1 MEVSKEDEMK
11 NRKYIRL
18 LAWISSVL
26 MLFGMVYNVF
36 VPMLYKIIMFLLL
49 IIFALLSYKRLNK
62 VITVILSVILI
73 FMSTFLIYTQMSAD
87 SVLKYYDHETNE
99 ISLVVLKDGNIS
111 NISDIT
117 DNDFGYLKAMSSEWL
132 TIVKDELA
140 DSFDLKPKF
149 NVYATVSDAIEALRE
164 KKIDVLVID
173 NAFFDVYQEEDPTFE
188 SDTKII
194 HTISKIVS
202 KDDITKDIDVDKD
215 TFTILV
221 SGIDI
226 FGSITKR
233 SRSDVNMLLV
243 VNPKRGTVLMV
254 SIPRDTYVPLSCKD
268 DEMDKLT
275 HSGLYGINCTSE
287 TIEQFL
293 DIEINY
299 YIRLNFTSFINIVD
313 ALDGIKVYN
322 DMSFTSHDGMYF
334 PKGNLTLNGFEAF
347 HFARERKAFEGGDSD
362 RVKNQQKVL
371 EAMVKKLLT
380 PAMFI
385 KVDQLIRIVSKNID
399 TNITSSDIAKLIR
412 LQLDKNPKW
421 QFASTLVLG
430 EEAYRETF
438 SMPGRDLFVVLPDP
452 SSVATIHAQ
461 INDMY
466 DDTE

>member
-1 MEVSKEDEMK
+1 MK
-11 NRKYIRL
+11 KRKFTRI
-18 LAWISSVL
+18 LAWTSCVL
-26 MLFGMVYNVF
+26 MLFSMLYNVF
-36 VPMLYKIIMFLLL
+36 VPMLYEVIMSLLL
-49 IIFALLSYKRLNK
+49 IVFALLSYKRLNK
-62 VITVILSVILI
+62 IIIVMLSVILML
-73 FMSTFLIYTQMSAD
+73 MSTFLIYTQMSAD

-99 ISLVVLKDGNIS
+99 ISLVVLKEGNIS
-111 NISDIT
+111 EISDIS

-132 TIVKDELA
+132 TIVKDELD
-140 DSFDLKPKF
+140 DSFDLTPKF
-149 NVYATVSDAIEALRE
+149 NMYSTVSDAIVALRE

-173 NAFFDVYQEEDPTFE
+173 NAFFDVYQEEDPEFE
-188 SDTKII
+188 TDTKII
-194 HTISKIVS
+194 FTISKIVE
-202 KDDITKDIDVDKD
+202 KDDITKDINVDKD

-313 ALDGIKVYN
+313 ALGGIKVYN
-322 DMSFTSHDGMYF
+322 EMAFTSHDGMYF
-334 PKGNLTLNGFEAF
+334 PKGNLSLNGFKAF
-347 HFARERKAFEGGDSD
+347 HYARERKAFEGGDSD

-385 KVDQLIRIVSKNID
+385 KIDELIRIVSKNVD

-421 QFASTLVLG
+421 QFSSTLILG

-438 SMPGRDLFVVLPDP
+438 SMPGRELFVVLPDD
-452 SSVATIHAQ
+452 SSIATIHAL
-461 INDMY
+461 IEDMY
-466 DDTE
+466 DESE